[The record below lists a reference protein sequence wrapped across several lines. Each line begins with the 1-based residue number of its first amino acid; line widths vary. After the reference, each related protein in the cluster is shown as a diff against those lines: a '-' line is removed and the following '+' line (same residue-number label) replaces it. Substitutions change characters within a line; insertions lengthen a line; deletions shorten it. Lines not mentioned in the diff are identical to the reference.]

1 MSRPSQNYLDKVE
14 KWLMGGLTLDRM
26 AMTLDQK
33 FRAKLVYEAYQVWLQ
48 DKQIRPTDL
57 MRRLAAR
64 EYPILLQK
72 AGEGDET
79 ALEVVRLLNI
89 REGVPRSFTEISND
103 VSVFNWIVGRFDTGI
118 EHIEKAKVVDA
129 SDWLIREGMK
139 MGDVRAVKSGA
150 DIKMQL
156 NNNFNEK
163 EDAASKMP
171 TTEINITGD
180 VSIIKSDRVNY
191 TPEERKRLAKRFN
204 LSEKEFTDMIQNE
217 DGTWEMPAEDTE
229 KEFTPDVFDPTQ
241 EQRPL

>member
-14 KWLMGGLTLDRM
+14 RWLMGGLTLDRM

-64 EYPILLQK
+64 EYPIVLHK
-72 AGEGDET
+72 AEEGDPVAQE
-79 ALEVVRLLNI
+79 LVQLMHMKP
-89 REGVPRSFTEISND
+89 GVPRSFTEISND

-139 MGDVRAVKSGA
+139 MGDARAVKSGA

-163 EDAASKMP
+163 DDAASKMP

-191 TPEERKRLAKRFN
+191 TPEERKRLAKKFN
-204 LSEKEFTDMIQNE
+204 LSDKEFTDMVQNE
-217 DGTWEMPAEDTE
+217 DGTWQMPDEEPD